1 VNRVGVHVIKPRVIV
16 MNLPAAPKLHRIVLT
31 STVAALAAC
40 VMSLTACE
48 RKGQAQTTSRGA
60 TTVPVTLRA
69 AQMMPVQRSVDV
81 VGTLFGDEETVVS
94 AKVPGRIIALYKDIG
109 DTVAPGEPLVQLKPN
124 DYQLNVAKAQLALE
138 ESLAKLGLKE
148 LPVKDFDVTKIPT
161 VVKARLQTENAE
173 AKYKRG
179 KKLFESKPPL
189 MSEQDFSDLETAVSV
204 AKTSYDVELLTA
216 RTLVAQ
222 AWSFKGD
229 LDIANQRLNDAT
241 TRAPST
247 SDATTQPVD
256 TGKAP
261 GEPHTYV
268 VTARYVNVGELV
280 KEITP
285 CYRLVDDTPIK
296 LRAKV
301 PERYVSEIQ
310 VGQKVKTSVEAYAGT
325 DFFGSV
331 ARINPQ
337 IDPDNRTFSIEVLI
351 PNNDHRLKPG
361 SFARAS
367 VQTRVDE
374 NVAFAPREAL
384 VTFAGVE
391 KVFTVRDGKAVEID
405 VKPGDAHSPDNTY
418 VEVTSGL
425 KGNEQLVTKG
435 TNKLANG
442 VPVEVQAPTTTQAT
456 TNSSAKTE

>member
-1 VNRVGVHVIKPRVIV
+1 MNFRDRKPLRIV
-16 MNLPAAPKLHRIVLT
+16 MIT
-31 STVAALAAC
+31 TVAALASAAA
-40 VMSLTACE
+40 MTLTACE
-48 RKGQAQTTSRGA
+48 RKGQAQTLTRGA

-69 AQMMPVQRSVDV
+69 VRMMPVQRSVDV

-94 AKVPGRIIALYKDIG
+94 AKVPGRIIALFKDVG
-109 DTVAPGEPLVQLKPN
+109 DTVAPGEPLVQLKQN
-124 DYQLNVAKAQLALE
+124 DYQLAVAKAQLSLE
-138 ESLAKLGLKE
+138 ESLAKLGLRE
-148 LPVKDFDVTKIPT
+148 LPSKDFDVTKIPT
-161 VVKARLQTENAE
+161 VVKARLQTENAD
-173 AKYKRG
+173 AKLKRG

-189 MSEQDFSDLETAVSV
+189 MSEQDFSDLETALSV

-247 SDATTQPVD
+247 YEATTQPVD

-261 GEPHTYV
+261 GEAHSYV

-280 KEITP
+280 REITP

-301 PERYVSEIQ
+301 PERYVSEIK
-310 VGQKVKTSVEAYAGT
+310 VGQKVKTNVEAYPGT
-325 DFFGSV
+325 DFEGAV

-367 VQTRVDE
+367 VQTRTDS
-374 NVAFAPREAL
+374 NVVFAPRASV

-418 VEVTSGL
+418 VEVTAGL
-425 KGNEQLVTKG
+425 KGNEELVIKG
-435 TNKLANG
+435 VNKLANG
-442 VPVEVQAPTTTQAT
+442 VPVIVKDATTQAASEPVSK
-456 TNSSAKTE
+456 NE

>member
-1 VNRVGVHVIKPRVIV
+1 MHPPTG
-16 MNLPAAPKLHRIVLT
+16 KLHHIVLT
-31 STVAALAAC
+31 TTVAALAA
-40 VMSLTACE
+40 VAATMLTACE
-48 RKGQAQTTSRGA
+48 RKGQAQTLGRGA

-69 AQMMPVQRSVDV
+69 VKLLPVQRSVDV

-148 LPVKDFDVTKIPT
+148 LPSKDFDVAKIPP

-179 KKLFESKPPL
+179 KKLFESQPPL
-189 MSEQDFSDLETAVSV
+189 MSEQDFSDMETAVSV
-204 AKTSYDVELLTA
+204 AKSSYDVELLTA

-247 SDATTQPVD
+247 SEATTQPVD
-256 TGKAP
+256 TGKPP
-261 GEPHTYV
+261 GEAHTYV

-301 PERYVSEIQ
+301 PERYVAEIK
-310 VGQKVKTSVEAYAGT
+310 VGQKVKTNVEAYPGS
-325 DFFGSV
+325 DFSGAVS
-331 ARINPQ
+331 RINPQ

-367 VQTRVDE
+367 VQTRVDS
-374 NVAFAPREAL
+374 NIVFAPRESL

-391 KVFTVRDGKAVEID
+391 KVFTVREGKAVEID

-425 KGNEQLVTKG
+425 KGNEELVIRG

-442 VPVEVQAPTTTQAT
+442 VPVIVNAPTASQAT
-456 TNSSAKTE
+456 SNPTKDE